1 MFVASP
7 ECPTEARAN
16 GIPLPPEL
24 LDEKLRKDLEA
35 AAVAEW
41 FGGYIGTTQFILT
54 HEKKTKGT
62 VVSE

>member
-1 MFVASP
+1 MSVEFL

-16 GIPLPPEL
+16 GISLPPEL

-41 FGGYIGTTQFILT
+41 FSGYIGTTQFILT
-54 HEKKTKGT
+54 HEKKTKRT